1 MSHLKNFRFLPQGC
15 FDYYSKVSSCSEYKA
30 SFPDFF
36 TCLQTE
42 CGNLKSAQ
50 ICKALT
56 CLAFI
61 LFILIVTPVSASAE
75 GQSKLLKDDPKE
87 PWHIVADEIHY
98 DYKAN
103 QYVAIGNVTITKQD
117 KNLSADYV
125 RFDQKDMKA
134 FADGHAIMT
143 AGQGILTGSSME
155 MDLNAETGTIYNGTI
170 FLQENHFYIKG
181 DKLKKVGKDSYTAD
195 KASITTCDGDR
206 PAWKITGR
214 NLKITIE
221 GYGFVKHAALWAKKI
236 PVLYTPFLAF
246 PVKLK
251 RQSGLLPPQFG
262 YSDRKGTEYIQPFY
276 WAINR
281 SSDATFYVD
290 YMAHRGEKLGLEYRY
305 VLDESSK
312 GTLMY
317 DFLNDRKV
325 DDGSLGSSEK
335 WGYEDDDVLRPNSNR
350 YWFRMKHDQALPFDF
365 SARLDID
372 IVSDQDYLHEF
383 KEGLTGFNETN
394 AYFLKTFGRDL
405 DDYDDPVR
413 TNSLNLN
420 RIWPAYSLNAELLWY
435 DNVIIRRQE
444 KTDTTLQR
452 LPFIEF
458 DGARQRIYS
467 SPFYFDLDS
476 EYTYFYSED
485 GARGHRM
492 DAHPRFYLPYRYKN
506 YFTVEPSIGVRETV
520 WYLDKDEYSPSDKKR
535 FNRQIY
541 DTKLDFF
548 SEIYNIFNVKGKS
561 IEKIR
566 HTIRPQ
572 VIWDYIPEK
581 DQDKYPL
588 FDDSDGIEKQNKDEY
603 SLFDGVD
610 RIEKQN
616 LITYSITNTLTSKSK
631 ENRQKKEAHIL
642 DKTYGHEN
650 YNPPSYAYNQFCR
663 FKLEQSYD
671 INKEKDDDS
680 EPFSPIYAELELI
693 PGRYFSIDA
702 DAEWSHY
709 DNRFRS
715 RNVAINLWDERGDKL
730 FVEHRYT
737 RDNSESIVTDLLL
750 KVSDRLSTYAEYER
764 NIFEGEDIKYGLG
777 FLYETQCWSL
787 DFRYIDEEN
796 DRKFVFMINLFGI
809 GRFDQEISGSSFE

>member
-1 MSHLKNFRFLPQGC
+1 MSHLQNSRILLQGC
-15 FDYYSKVSSCSEYKA
+15 FDRCGKVSSRSEYKT
-30 SFPDFF
+30 SFSAFAAYPKKKY
-36 TCLQTE
+36 E
-42 CGNLKSAQ
+42 VLKSAR
-50 ICKALT
+50 IHKAIACLT
-56 CLAFI
+56 LT
-61 LFILIVTPVSASAE
+61 LFILIAISNYASAE
-75 GQSKLLKDDPKE
+75 GKFPLLKDDPKV

-98 DYKAN
+98 DDNAN
-103 QYVAIGNVTITKQD
+103 QYIAKGNVTITKQD

-125 RFDQKDMKA
+125 RFDQKNMKA
-134 FADGHAIMT
+134 FADGHVIMT
-143 AGQGILTGSSME
+143 VGQDILTGSSME
-155 MDLNAETGTIYNGTI
+155 MDLDTETGTVYNGTI

-181 DKLKKVGKDSYTAD
+181 DKIQKVGKNSYAVD
-195 KASITTCDGDR
+195 KASISTCDGDR

-214 NLKITIE
+214 NLNVTVE

-236 PVLYTPFLAF
+236 PVLYTPFLIF

-251 RQSGLLPPQFG
+251 RQSGLLVPQFG

-305 VLDESSK
+305 VLDERSK

-325 DDGSLGSSEK
+325 DDGSFDSSEK

-350 YWFRMKHDQALPFDF
+350 YWFRMKQDQALPFDF
-365 SARLDID
+365 SAKLDID

-383 KEGLTGFNETN
+383 KEGLTGFYETD

-413 TNSLNLN
+413 TNRLNLN

-435 DNVIIRRQE
+435 DNVINRRWE
-444 KTDTTLQR
+444 ETDTTLQK

-458 DGARQRIYS
+458 DGSKQKFFS
-467 SPFYFDLDS
+467 SSFYFDLDS

-485 GARGHRM
+485 GPRGHRI
-492 DAHPRFYLPYRYKN
+492 DAHPRFYLPYRYKS
-506 YFTVEPSIGVRETV
+506 YFTVEPSIGLRETV
-520 WYLDKDEYSPSDKKR
+520 WHLDKDEYSPSDKKTH
-535 FNRQIY
+535 NRQIY
-541 DTKLDFF
+541 DTKIDLF
-548 SEIYNIFNVKGKS
+548 SEIYHIFNVKGKS
-561 IEKIR
+561 VEKIR

-572 VIWDYIPEK
+572 IIWDYIPEK
-581 DQDKYPL
+581 DQDEYPL
-588 FDDSDGIEKQNKDEY
+588 FDDLDQIEKQNQDEY
-603 SLFDGVD
+603 SLFDGID

-616 LITYSITNTLTSKSK
+616 LVTYSITNTLTSKSK
-631 ENRQKKEAHIL
+631 ENRKKRGAYPI
-642 DKTYGHEN
+642 DKPNSHEK

-671 INKEKDDDS
+671 INKEKDDDP

-693 PGRYFSIDA
+693 PRKYFSIDA
-702 DAEWSHY
+702 DVEWSHY

-715 RNVAINLWDERGDKL
+715 RNLELNLWDKRGDKL
-730 FVEHRYT
+730 FVEYRYT
-737 RDNSESIVTDLLL
+737 IDSSESIYTDFLL
-750 KVSDRLSTYAEYER
+750 KVSDSLSAYTEYER
-764 NIFEGEDIKYGLG
+764 DIFNGQDIKYGLG
-777 FLYETQCWSL
+777 FLYETQCWSF
-787 DFRYIDEEN
+787 DFHFIKEE
-796 DRKFVFMINLFGI
+796 DDHRFQFMIKLYGI
-809 GRFDQEISGSSFE
+809 GEIG

>member
-15 FDYYSKVSSCSEYKA
+15 FDYYSKVSSCSEYKT

-42 CGNLKSAQ
+42 YGNLKSAQ
-50 ICKALT
+50 ICKTMA
-56 CLAFI
+56 CLALI
-61 LFILIVTPVSASAE
+61 LFILIATSVSASAE

-87 PWHIVADEIHY
+87 PWHIVADEIRY

-103 QYVAIGNVTITKQD
+103 QYVATGNVTITKQD
-117 KNLSADYV
+117 KNLSADYI
-125 RFDQKDMKA
+125 RFDQKNMKA
-134 FADGHAIMT
+134 FADGHVIMT
-143 AGQGILTGSSME
+143 AGQDILTGSSME

-214 NLKITIE
+214 NLKITLE

-236 PVLYTPFLAF
+236 PVLYTPFLVF

-251 RQSGLLPPQFG
+251 RQSGLLAPQFG
-262 YSDRKGTEYIQPFY
+262 YSDRKGTEYNQPFY
-276 WAINR
+276 WAINQ
-281 SSDATFYVD
+281 SSDATFYVHH
-290 YMAHRGEKLGLEYRY
+290 MGRRGEKLGLEYRY

-312 GTLMY
+312 GILMY
-317 DFLNDRKV
+317 DFLNDKKV
-325 DDGSLGSSEK
+325 DDGSFESSK
-335 WGYEDDDVLRPNSNR
+335 NWGYEDDDVLRPNSDR
-350 YWFRMKHDQALPFDF
+350 YWFRMKHDQALPFEF
-365 SARLDID
+365 FAKLDID
-372 IVSDQDYLHEF
+372 VVSDQDYLQEF
-383 KEGLTGFNETN
+383 KSGHTGFSETN

-405 DDYDDPVR
+405 DDYNDPVR
-413 TNSLNLN
+413 VNRFNLN
-420 RIWPAYSLNAELLWY
+420 RIWSLYSLNAELRWY

-444 KTDTTLQR
+444 ETDTTLQK
-452 LPFIEF
+452 LPLIEF
-458 DGARQRIYS
+458 DGVRQRIYS

-492 DAHPRFYLPYRYKN
+492 DAHPRFYLPYSYKS

-520 WYLDKDEYSPSDKKR
+520 WHFDKDEFSSSDKNTLYR
-535 FNRQIY
+535 EMY
-541 DTKLDFF
+541 DLKIDLS
-548 SEIYNIFNVKGKS
+548 SEIYNIFNVNGKNIERIKHS
-561 IEKIR
+561 IK
-566 HTIRPQ
+566 PQ
-572 VIWDYIPEK
+572 IIYDYIPEK
-581 DQDKYPL
+581 DQDEYPS
-588 FDDSDGIEKQNKDEY
+588 FDE
-603 SLFDGVD
+603 LD
-610 RIEKQN
+610 RIGRQN

-631 ENRQKKEAHIL
+631 ENREKKDAYST

-671 INKEKDDDS
+671 INKAKEDDP
-680 EPFSPIYAELELI
+680 EPFSPIYGEIEI
-693 PGRYFSIDA
+693 VPVKYFSINA
-702 DAEWSHY
+702 DAQWSHY

-737 RDNSESIVTDLLL
+737 IDSSESIYTDLLL
-750 KVSDRLSTYAEYER
+750 KVSDRLSAYAEYER
-764 NIFEGEDIKYGLG
+764 NIFEGEDIKYGVG
-777 FLYETQCWSL
+777 FLYEMQCWSL
-787 DFRYIDEEN
+787 DFSYINEEN

-809 GRFDQEISGSSFE
+809 GGFDQEISGSSF

>member
-15 FDYYSKVSSCSEYKA
+15 FDYYSKVSSCSEYKT

-42 CGNLKSAQ
+42 YGNLKSAQ
-50 ICKALT
+50 ICKTMA
-56 CLAFI
+56 CLALI
-61 LFILIVTPVSASAE
+61 LFILIATSVSASAE

-87 PWHIVADEIHY
+87 PWHIVADEIRY

-117 KNLSADYV
+117 KNLSADYI
-125 RFDQKDMKA
+125 RFDQKNMKA
-134 FADGHAIMT
+134 FADGHVIMT
-143 AGQGILTGSSME
+143 AGQDILTGSSME

-214 NLKITIE
+214 NLKITLE

-236 PVLYTPFLAF
+236 PVLYTPFLVF

-251 RQSGLLPPQFG
+251 RQSGLLAPQFG
-262 YSDRKGTEYIQPFY
+262 YSDRKGTEYNQPFY
-276 WAINR
+276 WAINQ
-281 SSDATFYVD
+281 SSDATFYVHH
-290 YMAHRGEKLGLEYRY
+290 MGRRGEKLGLEYRY

-312 GTLMY
+312 GILMY
-317 DFLNDRKV
+317 DFLNDKKV
-325 DDGSLGSSEK
+325 DDGSFESSK
-335 WGYEDDDVLRPNSNR
+335 NWGYEDDDVLRPNSDR
-350 YWFRMKHDQALPFDF
+350 YWFRMKHDQALPFEF
-365 SARLDID
+365 FAKLDID
-372 IVSDQDYLHEF
+372 VVSDQDYLQEF
-383 KEGLTGFNETN
+383 KSGHTGFSETN

-405 DDYDDPVR
+405 DDYNDPVR
-413 TNSLNLN
+413 VNRFNLN
-420 RIWPAYSLNAELLWY
+420 RIWSLYSLNAELRWY

-444 KTDTTLQR
+444 ETDTTLQK
-452 LPFIEF
+452 LPLIEF
-458 DGARQRIYS
+458 DGVRQRIYS

-492 DAHPRFYLPYRYKN
+492 DAHPRFYLPYSYKS

-520 WYLDKDEYSPSDKKR
+520 WHFDKDEFSSSDKNTLYR
-535 FNRQIY
+535 EMY
-541 DTKLDFF
+541 DLKIDLS
-548 SEIYNIFNVKGKS
+548 SEIYNIFNVNGKNIERIKHS
-561 IEKIR
+561 IK
-566 HTIRPQ
+566 PQ
-572 VIWDYIPEK
+572 IIYDYIPEK
-581 DQDKYPL
+581 DQDEYPS
-588 FDDSDGIEKQNKDEY
+588 FDE
-603 SLFDGVD
+603 LD
-610 RIEKQN
+610 RIGRQN

-631 ENRQKKEAHIL
+631 ENREKKDAYST

-671 INKEKDDDS
+671 INKAKEDDP
-680 EPFSPIYAELELI
+680 EPFSPIYGEIEI
-693 PGRYFSIDA
+693 VPVKYFSINA
-702 DAEWSHY
+702 DAQWSHY

-737 RDNSESIVTDLLL
+737 IDSSESIYTDLLL
-750 KVSDRLSTYAEYER
+750 KVSDRLSAYAEYER
-764 NIFEGEDIKYGLG
+764 NIFEGEDIKYGVG
-777 FLYETQCWSL
+777 FLYEMQCWSL
-787 DFRYIDEEN
+787 DFSYINEEN

-809 GRFDQEISGSSFE
+809 GGFDQEISGSSF

>member
-15 FDYYSKVSSCSEYKA
+15 FDYYSKVSSCSEYKT

-42 CGNLKSAQ
+42 YGNLKSAQ
-50 ICKALT
+50 ICKTMA
-56 CLAFI
+56 CLALI
-61 LFILIVTPVSASAE
+61 LFILIATSVSASAE

-87 PWHIVADEIHY
+87 PWHIVADEIRY

-103 QYVAIGNVTITKQD
+103 QYVATGNVTITKQD
-117 KNLSADYV
+117 KNLSADYI
-125 RFDQKDMKA
+125 RFDQKNMKA
-134 FADGHAIMT
+134 FADGHVIMT
-143 AGQGILTGSSME
+143 AGQDILTGSSME

-214 NLKITIE
+214 NLKITLE

-236 PVLYTPFLAF
+236 PVLYTPFLVF

-251 RQSGLLPPQFG
+251 RQSGLLAPQFG
-262 YSDRKGTEYIQPFY
+262 YSDRKGTEYNQPFY
-276 WAINR
+276 WAINQ
-281 SSDATFYVD
+281 SSDATFYVHH
-290 YMAHRGEKLGLEYRY
+290 MGRRGEKLGLEYRY
-305 VLDESSK
+305 VLDENSK
-312 GTLMY
+312 GILMY
-317 DFLNDRKV
+317 DFLNDKKV
-325 DDGSLGSSEK
+325 DDGSFESSK
-335 WGYEDDDVLRPNSNR
+335 NWGYEDDDVLRPNSDR
-350 YWFRMKHDQALPFDF
+350 YWFRMKHDQALPFEF
-365 SARLDID
+365 FAKLDID
-372 IVSDQDYLHEF
+372 VVSDQDYLQEF
-383 KEGLTGFNETN
+383 KSGHTGFSETN

-405 DDYDDPVR
+405 DDYNDPVR
-413 TNSLNLN
+413 VNRFNLN
-420 RIWPAYSLNAELLWY
+420 RIWSLYSLNAELRWY

-444 KTDTTLQR
+444 ETDTTLQK
-452 LPFIEF
+452 LPLIEF
-458 DGARQRIYS
+458 DGVRQRIYS

-492 DAHPRFYLPYRYKN
+492 DAHPRFYLPYSYKS

-520 WYLDKDEYSPSDKKR
+520 WHFDKDEFSSSDKNTLYR
-535 FNRQIY
+535 EMY
-541 DTKLDFF
+541 DLKIDLS
-548 SEIYNIFNVKGKS
+548 SEIYNIFNVNGKNIERIKHS
-561 IEKIR
+561 IK
-566 HTIRPQ
+566 PQ
-572 VIWDYIPEK
+572 IIYDYIPEK
-581 DQDKYPL
+581 DQDEYPS
-588 FDDSDGIEKQNKDEY
+588 FDE
-603 SLFDGVD
+603 LD
-610 RIEKQN
+610 RIGRQN

-631 ENRQKKEAHIL
+631 ENREKKDAYST

-671 INKEKDDDS
+671 INKAKEDDP
-680 EPFSPIYAELELI
+680 EPFSPIYGEIEI
-693 PGRYFSIDA
+693 VPVKYFSINA
-702 DAEWSHY
+702 DAQWSHY

-737 RDNSESIVTDLLL
+737 IDSSESIYTDLLL
-750 KVSDRLSTYAEYER
+750 KVSDRLSAYAEYER
-764 NIFEGEDIKYGLG
+764 NIFEGEDIKYGVG
-777 FLYETQCWSL
+777 FLYEMQCWSL
-787 DFRYIDEEN
+787 DFSYINEEN

-809 GRFDQEISGSSFE
+809 GGFDQEISGSSF

>member
-1 MSHLKNFRFLPQGC
+1 MSHLQNFRLLLQSC
-15 FDYYSKVSSCSEYKA
+15 FDRCGKVSSCSKYKA
-30 SFPDFF
+30 SFLAFAAYPK
-36 TCLQTE
+36 E
-42 CGNLKSAQ
+42 KYEVLKSAR
-50 ICKALT
+50 IHKAIACLALT
-56 CLAFI
+56 
-61 LFILIVTPVSASAE
+61 LFILIVTSHYASAE
-75 GQSKLLKDDPKE
+75 GKSRLLKDDPTV

-98 DYKAN
+98 DDNSN
-103 QYVAIGNVTITKQD
+103 QYIAKGNVTITKQD

-125 RFDQKDMKA
+125 RFDQKNMKA
-134 FADGHAIMT
+134 FADGHVIMT
-143 AGQGILTGSSME
+143 AGQDILTGSRME
-155 MDLNAETGTIYNGTI
+155 MDLNAETGTVYNGTI

-221 GYGFVKHAALWAKKI
+221 GYGFVKHSALWVQKV
-236 PVLYTPFLAF
+236 PVLYTPFLFF
-246 PVKLK
+246 PAKLK
-251 RQSGLLPPQFG
+251 RQSGLLAPQFG

-281 SSDATFYVD
+281 SSDATFYLD

-305 VLDESSK
+305 VLDERSK

-325 DDGSLGSSEK
+325 DDGSSDSSEK
-335 WGYEDDDVLRPNSNR
+335 WGYEDDGVLRPNSNR
-350 YWFRMKHDQALPFDF
+350 YWFRMKNDQVLPFDF

-383 KEGLTGFNETN
+383 KDGLTGFNETDD
-394 AYFLKTFGRDL
+394 YFLKTFGRDL

-435 DNVIIRRQE
+435 DNVINRRWE

-458 DGARQRIYS
+458 DGAKQRIFS
-467 SPFYFDLDS
+467 SSFYFDFDS
-476 EYTYFYSED
+476 EYTYFYRED

-492 DAHPRFYLPYRYKN
+492 DAHPRFYFPYRYKN
-506 YFTVEPSIGVRETV
+506 YFTIEPSMGVRETV
-520 WYLDKDEYSPSDKKR
+520 WHLDKDEYSPSDQKG

-541 DTKLDFF
+541 DTKIDLF
-548 SEIYNIFNVKGKS
+548 SEIHQIFNVKGKS

-566 HTIRPQ
+566 HTIRPKI
-572 VIWDYIPEK
+572 IWDYIPEK
-581 DQDKYPL
+581 NQDKYPL
-588 FDDSDGIEKQNKDEY
+588 FDDLDRIEKQNQDEY
-603 SLFDGVD
+603 LLFDGID

-616 LITYSITNTLTSKSK
+616 LVTYSITNTLTSKSK
-631 ENRQKKEAHIL
+631 DNKQKKEAHIL
-642 DKTYGHEN
+642 DKPNGHESFN
-650 YNPPSYAYNQFCR
+650 RPSYVYNQFCR

-671 INKEKDDDS
+671 INKEKDDDP
-680 EPFSPIYAELELI
+680 EPLSPIYAELELI

-709 DNRFRS
+709 DNEFRS
-715 RNVAINLWDERGDKL
+715 RNVGLNLWDNRGDKL
-730 FVEHRYT
+730 FVEYRYT
-737 RDNSESIVTDLLL
+737 RDSSESICTDLLL
-750 KVSDRLSTYAEYER
+750 KVSDRLSAYSEYER
-764 NIFEGEDIKYGLG
+764 DIFNGQVIRYGLG
-777 FLYETQCWSL
+777 FLFESQCWSL
-787 DFRYIDEEN
+787 DFRLVKDEN
-796 DRKFVFMINLFGI
+796 DYKYQFMINLHGMGGI
-809 GRFDQEISGSSFE
+809 G

>member
-36 TCLQTE
+36 NCLQTE

-56 CLAFI
+56 CLALI
-61 LFILIVTPVSASAE
+61 LFILISTPVSASAE

-117 KNLSADYV
+117 KKLSADYV

-143 AGQGILTGSSME
+143 AGQDILTGSSME

-236 PVLYTPFLAF
+236 PVLYTPFLVF

-251 RQSGLLPPQFG
+251 RQSGLLPPQLG
-262 YSDRKGTEYIQPFY
+262 YSDRKGTEYNQPFY
-276 WAINR
+276 WAINQ
-281 SSDATFYVD
+281 SSDATFY
-290 YMAHRGEKLGLEYRY
+290 AHHMGRRGEKLGLEYRY
-305 VLDESSK
+305 ILDEKSK

-325 DDGSLGSSEK
+325 DDGSFDSSK
-335 WGYEDDDVLRPNSNR
+335 NWGYEDDDVLRPNSDR
-350 YWFRMKHDQALPFDF
+350 YWFRMKHDQALPFEF
-365 SARLDID
+365 FAKLDID
-372 IVSDQDYLHEF
+372 IVSDQDYLQEF
-383 KEGLTGFNETN
+383 KSGYTGFSETS

-405 DDYDDPVR
+405 DDYNDPVR
-413 TNSLNLN
+413 VNRFNLN
-420 RIWPAYSLNAELLWY
+420 RIWSLYSLNAELRWY

-444 KTDTTLQR
+444 ETDTTLQK
-452 LPFIEF
+452 LPLIEF

-476 EYTYFYSED
+476 EYTYFYRED
-485 GARGHRM
+485 GPRGQRI
-492 DAHPRFYLPYRYKN
+492 DAYPRIYLPYNFNN
-506 YFTVEPSIGVRETV
+506 YFTFEPSVGLRGTV
-520 WYLDKDEYSPSDKKR
+520 WHLDKEEFSPSDEKTLYR
-535 FNRQIY
+535 GIY
-541 DTKLDFF
+541 DTKLDLF
-548 SEIYNIFNVKGKS
+548 SEVYRIYPGIGNYLDRIK
-561 IEKIR
+561 
-566 HTIRPQ
+566 HTVRPQ
-572 VIWDYIPEK
+572 IVHDFIPELN
-581 DQDKYPL
+581 QDKYPS
-588 FDDSDGIEKQNKDEY
+588 FDE
-603 SLFDGVD
+603 LD
-610 RIEKQN
+610 RITKQN
-616 LITYSITNTLTSKSK
+616 LVTYSITNTFTSRSK
-631 ENRQKKEAHIL
+631 IYEQNIDSSLKEEISS
-642 DKTYGHEN
+642 
-650 YNPPSYAYNQFCR
+650 PISYTYNQFLR
-663 FKLEQSYD
+663 FKLQQSYD
-671 INKEKDDDS
+671 INKEKEDDP
-680 EPFSPIYAELELI
+680 EPFSPIFGELDI
-693 PGRYFSIDA
+693 TPVRYFSIDA
-702 DAEWSHY
+702 DANWSHY
-709 DNRFRS
+709 DRRFRS
-715 RNVAINLWDERGDKL
+715 HNVAATFWDKRGDRL
-730 FVEHRYT
+730 FVEHRYST
-737 RDNSESIVTDLLL
+737 NSVESIYTDFLF
-750 KVSDRLSTYAEYER
+750 KVSDKLSMHTDYER
-764 NIFEGEDIKYGLG
+764 NLLNKKDIKFGLG
-777 FLYETQCWSL
+777 FLYQTQCWSL
-787 DFRYIDEEN
+787 NFDYIDEEN
-796 DRKFVFMINLFGI
+796 DRRYEFMINLFGI
-809 GRFDQEISGSSFE
+809 GAFGQSIAGPSLEGSSR

>member
-1 MSHLKNFRFLPQGC
+1 MSRLQNSRLLLQGC
-15 FDYYSKVSSCSEYKA
+15 FDRCGNVSSCSEHKT
-30 SFPDFF
+30 FF
-36 TCLQTE
+36 
-42 CGNLKSAQ
+42 
-50 ICKALT
+50 
-56 CLAFI
+56 LAFADYPKEKYRI
-61 LFILIVTPVSASAE
+61 LKLERIHNAVACLVFTLFFLIVTSIHTSAQEKSR
-75 GQSKLLKDDPKE
+75 LLKDDPKA

-98 DYKAN
+98 DDTIN
-103 QYVAIGNVTITKQD
+103 QYIAKGNVTITKQD

-125 RFDQKDMKA
+125 RFDQKNMKA
-134 FADGHAIMT
+134 FANGHVIMIV
-143 AGQGILTGSSME
+143 GQDILTGSRME
-155 MDLNAETGTIYNGTI
+155 VDLNTETGTVYNGSI

-181 DKLKKVGKDSYTAD
+181 DTLKKVGKDSYTAD
-195 KASITTCDGDR
+195 KASVTSCDGDR

-221 GYGFVKHAALWAKKI
+221 GYGFITHSALWVRKV
-236 PVLYTPFLAF
+236 PVLYTPFLFF

-251 RQSGLLPPQFG
+251 RQTGLLAPQFG

-276 WAINR
+276 WAINQ

-325 DDGSLGSSEK
+325 DDGSLDSSDK

-350 YWFRMKHDQALPFDF
+350 YWFRMKNDQVLPFDF

-383 KEGLTGFNETN
+383 KDGLTGFKETD
-394 AYFLKTFGRDL
+394 AYFLETFGRDL

-420 RIWPAYSLNAELLWY
+420 RIWPAYSLNAEFLWY
-435 DNVIIRRQE
+435 DNVINRRWGE
-444 KTDTTLQR
+444 TDTTLQR

-458 DGARQRIYS
+458 DGSKQRILTS
-467 SPFYFDLDS
+467 SFYFDFDS
-476 EYTYFYSED
+476 EYTYFYRED

-506 YFTVEPSIGVRETV
+506 YFTIEPSIGVRETA
-520 WYLDKDEYSPSDKKR
+520 WHLDKDEYSPSDKKR

-541 DTKLDFF
+541 DTKLDLF
-548 SEIYNIFNVKGKS
+548 SEIYQVFNVKGKS

-572 VIWDYIPEK
+572 IIWDYIPEK
-581 DQDKYPL
+581 DQDGYPL
-588 FDDSDGIEKQNKDEY
+588 FDDSDGIETQHEDEY
-603 SLFDGVD
+603 SLFDGID

-616 LITYSITNTLTSKSK
+616 VVTYSITNTLTLKSK
-631 ENRQKKEAHIL
+631 DSGQKKEAHIL
-642 DKTYGHEN
+642 DKPKDHKSYH
-650 YNPPSYAYNQFCR
+650 PPSYVYNQFCR

-671 INKEKDDDS
+671 INKEKDDDP

-709 DNRFRS
+709 DNEFRS
-715 RNVAINLWDERGDKL
+715 RNIELNVWDDRGDKL
-730 FVEHRYT
+730 FVEYRYT
-737 RDNSESIVTDLLL
+737 RDDSESICTDLLL
-750 KVSDRLSTYAEYER
+750 KLSERLSAYSEYER
-764 NIFEGEDIKYGLG
+764 DIFNGRVIQYGLG
-777 FLYETQCWSL
+777 FLYESQCWSL
-787 DFRYIDEEN
+787 DVHLIKDEN
-796 DRKFVFMINLFGI
+796 DYKYQFVIKLSGLGEI
-809 GRFDQEISGSSFE
+809 G

>member
-1 MSHLKNFRFLPQGC
+1 MSRLQKFRFLLQDC
-15 FDYYSKVSSCSEYKA
+15 FDGCGKVSSCSEYKT
-30 SFPDFF
+30 FF
-36 TCLQTE
+36 LVFAAYPKEKHRALKLPRIHKAISCLV
-42 CGNLKSAQ
+42 
-50 ICKALT
+50 
-56 CLAFI
+56 FV
-61 LFILIVTPVSASAE
+61 LFFLIVTSIHTSAQEKSR
-75 GQSKLLKDDPKE
+75 LLKDDPKA

-98 DYKAN
+98 DDTINKYIAK
-103 QYVAIGNVTITKQD
+103 GNVTITKQD

-125 RFDQKDMKA
+125 RFDQKNMKA
-134 FADGHAIMT
+134 FANGHVIMT
-143 AGQGILTGSSME
+143 AGQDILTGSRME
-155 MDLNAETGTIYNGTI
+155 MDLNAETGTVYNGTI

-195 KASITTCDGDR
+195 KASITSCDGDR

-221 GYGFVKHAALWAKKI
+221 GYGFIKHSALWVRNV
-236 PVLYTPFLAF
+236 PVLYTPFLFF
-246 PVKLK
+246 PAKLK
-251 RQSGLLPPQFG
+251 RQSGLLAPQFG

-276 WAINR
+276 WAINQ

-325 DDGSLGSSEK
+325 DDGSLDSSEK

-435 DNVIIRRQE
+435 DNVINRRWE

-458 DGARQRIYS
+458 DGARQRIFS
-467 SPFYFDLDS
+467 SSFYFDFDS
-476 EYTYFYSED
+476 EYTYFYRED
-485 GARGHRM
+485 GATGHRM
-492 DAHPRFYLPYRYKN
+492 DAHPRVYLPYRYKN
-506 YFTVEPSIGVRETV
+506 YFTIEPSVGVQETV
-520 WYLDKDEYSPSDKKR
+520 WHLDKDEYSPSDKKTH
-535 FNRQIY
+535 NRQIY
-541 DTKLDFF
+541 DTKLDLF
-548 SEIYNIFNVKGKS
+548 SEVYQVFNVKGKS

-572 VIWDYIPEK
+572 IIWDYVPEK

-588 FDDSDGIEKQNKDEY
+588 FDDPDGIEIQHQDEY
-603 SLFDGVD
+603 SLFDDID

-616 LITYSITNTLTSKSK
+616 LVTYSITNTLTSKSK
-631 ENRQKKEAHIL
+631 DNRQKKKTHIL
-642 DKTYGHEN
+642 DKPNDHKN
-650 YNPPSYAYNQFCR
+650 YHPLSYAYNRFCR

-671 INKEKDDDS
+671 INKEKDDDP

-709 DNRFRS
+709 DNEFRS
-715 RNVAINLWDERGDKL
+715 RNIELNLWDNRGDKL
-730 FVEHRYT
+730 FVEYRYT
-737 RDNSESIVTDLLL
+737 RDNSESVSTDLLL
-750 KVSDRLSTYAEYER
+750 KVSDRISALSEYER
-764 NIFEGEDIKYGLG
+764 DIYNGQVIKYGLG
-777 FLYETQCWSL
+777 FLYESQCWSL
-787 DFRYIDEEN
+787 DFRFISDEN
-796 DRKFVFMINLFGI
+796 DYRYQFMIKLYGI
-809 GRFDQEISGSSFE
+809 GGIG

>member
-1 MSHLKNFRFLPQGC
+1 MSRLQNSRLLLQGC
-15 FDYYSKVSSCSEYKA
+15 FDRCGKVSSCSEYKT
-30 SFPDFF
+30 FF
-36 TCLQTE
+36 LTFAAYPKE
-42 CGNLKSAQ
+42 KYKVLKSAR
-50 ICKALT
+50 IHKAIA
-56 CLAFI
+56 CLVVI
-61 LFILIVTPVSASAE
+61 LFFLIVTSIHTSAQEKSR
-75 GQSKLLKDDPKE
+75 LLQDDPKA

-98 DYKAN
+98 DDTIN
-103 QYVAIGNVTITKQD
+103 QYIAKGNVTITKQD

-125 RFDQKDMKA
+125 RFDQKNMKA
-134 FADGHAIMT
+134 FASGHVIMT
-143 AGQGILTGSSME
+143 AGQDILTGSRME
-155 MDLNAETGTIYNGTI
+155 MDLNAETGTVYNGTI

-181 DKLKKVGKDSYTAD
+181 DTLKKVGKDSYAAD
-195 KASITTCDGDR
+195 KASITSCDGDR

-221 GYGFVKHAALWAKKI
+221 GYGFVKHSALWVRNV
-236 PVLYTPFLAF
+236 PVLYSPFLFF

-251 RQSGLLPPQFG
+251 RQSGLLAPQFG

-276 WAINR
+276 WAINQ

-290 YMAHRGEKLGLEYRY
+290 YMADRGEKLGLEYRY

-325 DDGSLGSSEK
+325 DDGSLDSSDK

-383 KEGLTGFNETN
+383 KDGLTGFKKTD
-394 AYFLKTFGRDL
+394 AYFLETFGRDL

-420 RIWPAYSLNAELLWY
+420 RIWPSYSLNAELLWY
-435 DNVIIRRQE
+435 DNVINRRWE
-444 KTDTTLQR
+444 ETDTTLQR

-458 DGARQRIYS
+458 DGAKQRILTS
-467 SPFYFDLDS
+467 SFYFDLDS
-476 EYTYFYSED
+476 EYTYFYRED
-485 GARGHRM
+485 GATGHRM
-492 DAHPRFYLPYRYKN
+492 DAHPRVYLPYRYKN
-506 YFTVEPSIGVRETV
+506 YFTIEPSIGVRETA
-520 WYLDKDEYSPSDKKR
+520 WHLDKDEYSPSDKKS

-541 DTKLDFF
+541 DTKLDLF
-548 SEIYNIFNVKGKS
+548 SEIYQVFNVKGKR

-572 VIWDYIPEK
+572 IIWDYIPEK
-581 DQDKYPL
+581 NQDRYPL
-588 FDDSDGIEKQNKDEY
+588 FDDPDGIEVQPQDED
-603 SLFDGVD
+603 SLFDGID

-616 LITYSITNTLTSKSK
+616 LVTYSITNTLTSKSK
-631 ENRQKKEAHIL
+631 DNKQKNEAHIL
-642 DKTYGHEN
+642 NKPKGHEN
-650 YNPPSYAYNQFCR
+650 NHPLSYAYNQFCR

-671 INKEKDDDS
+671 INKEKDDDP

-709 DNRFRS
+709 DNEFRS
-715 RNVAINLWDERGDKL
+715 RNIELNVWDNRGDKL
-730 FVEHRYT
+730 FVEYRYT
-737 RDNSESIVTDLLL
+737 RDSSESIYTDLLL
-750 KVSDRLSTYAEYER
+750 KVSNRLSAYSEYER
-764 NIFEGEDIKYGLG
+764 NIFNGQTIRYGLG
-777 FLYETQCWSL
+777 FLYESQCWSL
-787 DFRYIDEEN
+787 DFRLVKDEN
-796 DRKFVFMINLFGI
+796 DYKYQFMISLSGL
-809 GRFDQEISGSSFE
+809 GEIN

>member
-1 MSHLKNFRFLPQGC
+1 MSYLKNFRFLPQGC
-15 FDYYSKVSSCSEYKA
+15 FDYYSKVSSCSEYKT

-42 CGNLKSAQ
+42 YGNLKSAQ
-50 ICKALT
+50 ICKTMA
-56 CLAFI
+56 CLALI
-61 LFILIVTPVSASAE
+61 LFILIATSVSASAE

-87 PWHIVADEIHY
+87 PWHIVADEIRY

-117 KNLSADYV
+117 KNLSADYI
-125 RFDQKDMKA
+125 RFDQKNMKA
-134 FADGHAIMT
+134 FADGHVIMT
-143 AGQGILTGSSME
+143 AGQDILTGSSME

-214 NLKITIE
+214 NLKITLE

-236 PVLYTPFLAF
+236 PVLYTPFLVF

-251 RQSGLLPPQFG
+251 RQSGLLAPQFG
-262 YSDRKGTEYIQPFY
+262 YSDRKGTEYNQPFY
-276 WAINR
+276 WAINQ
-281 SSDATFYVD
+281 SSDATFYVHH
-290 YMAHRGEKLGLEYRY
+290 MGRRGEKLGLEYRY

-312 GTLMY
+312 GILMY
-317 DFLNDRKV
+317 DFLNDKKV
-325 DDGSLGSSEK
+325 DDGSFESSK
-335 WGYEDDDVLRPNSNR
+335 NWGYEDDDVLRPNSDR
-350 YWFRMKHDQALPFDF
+350 YWFRMKHDQALPFEF
-365 SARLDID
+365 FAKLDID
-372 IVSDQDYLHEF
+372 VVSDQDYLQEF
-383 KEGLTGFNETN
+383 KSGHTGFSETN

-405 DDYDDPVR
+405 DDYNDPVR
-413 TNSLNLN
+413 VNRFNLN
-420 RIWPAYSLNAELLWY
+420 RIWSLYSLNAELRWY

-444 KTDTTLQR
+444 ETDTTLQK
-452 LPFIEF
+452 LPLIEF
-458 DGARQRIYS
+458 DGVRQRIYS

-492 DAHPRFYLPYRYKN
+492 DAHPRFYLPYSYKS

-520 WYLDKDEYSPSDKKR
+520 WHFDKDEFSSSDKNTLYR
-535 FNRQIY
+535 EMY
-541 DTKLDFF
+541 DLKIDLS
-548 SEIYNIFNVKGKS
+548 SEIYNIFNVNGKNIERIKHS
-561 IEKIR
+561 IK
-566 HTIRPQ
+566 PQ
-572 VIWDYIPEK
+572 IIYDYIPEK
-581 DQDKYPL
+581 DQDEYPS
-588 FDDSDGIEKQNKDEY
+588 FDE
-603 SLFDGVD
+603 LD
-610 RIEKQN
+610 RIGRQN

-631 ENRQKKEAHIL
+631 ENREKKDAYST

-671 INKEKDDDS
+671 INKAKEDDP
-680 EPFSPIYAELELI
+680 EPFSPIYGEIEI
-693 PGRYFSIDA
+693 VPVKYFSINA
-702 DAEWSHY
+702 DAQWSHY

-737 RDNSESIVTDLLL
+737 IDSSESIYTDLLL
-750 KVSDRLSTYAEYER
+750 KVSDRLSAYAEYER
-764 NIFEGEDIKYGLG
+764 NIFEGEDIKYGVG
-777 FLYETQCWSL
+777 FLYEMQCWSL
-787 DFRYIDEEN
+787 DFSYINEEN

-809 GRFDQEISGSSFE
+809 GGFDQEISGSSF

>member
-15 FDYYSKVSSCSEYKA
+15 FDYYSKVSSCSEYKT

-42 CGNLKSAQ
+42 YGNLKSAQ
-50 ICKALT
+50 ICKTMA
-56 CLAFI
+56 CLALI
-61 LFILIVTPVSASAE
+61 LFILIATSVSASAE

-87 PWHIVADEIHY
+87 PWHIVADEIRY

-103 QYVAIGNVTITKQD
+103 QYVATGNVTITKQD
-117 KNLSADYV
+117 KNLSADYI
-125 RFDQKDMKA
+125 RFDQKNMKA
-134 FADGHAIMT
+134 FADGHVIMT
-143 AGQGILTGSSME
+143 AGQDILTGSSME

-214 NLKITIE
+214 NLKITLE

-236 PVLYTPFLAF
+236 PVLYTPFLVF

-251 RQSGLLPPQFG
+251 RQSGLLAPQFG
-262 YSDRKGTEYIQPFY
+262 YSDRKGTEYNQPFY
-276 WAINR
+276 WAINQ
-281 SSDATFYVD
+281 SSDATFYVHH
-290 YMAHRGEKLGLEYRY
+290 MGRRGEKLGLEYRY

-312 GTLMY
+312 GILMY
-317 DFLNDRKV
+317 DFLNDKKV
-325 DDGSLGSSEK
+325 DDGSFDSSK
-335 WGYEDDDVLRPNSNR
+335 NWGYEDDDVLRPNSDR
-350 YWFRMKHDQALPFDF
+350 YWFRMKHDQALPFEF
-365 SARLDID
+365 FAKLDID
-372 IVSDQDYLHEF
+372 VVSDQDYLQEF
-383 KEGLTGFNETN
+383 KSGHTGFSETN

-405 DDYDDPVR
+405 DDYNDPVR
-413 TNSLNLN
+413 VNRFNLN
-420 RIWPAYSLNAELLWY
+420 RIWSLYSLNAELRWY

-444 KTDTTLQR
+444 ETDTTLQK
-452 LPFIEF
+452 LPLIEF
-458 DGARQRIYS
+458 DGVRQRIYS

-492 DAHPRFYLPYRYKN
+492 DAHPRFYLPYSYKS

-520 WYLDKDEYSPSDKKR
+520 WHFDKDEFSSSDKNTLYR
-535 FNRQIY
+535 EMY
-541 DTKLDFF
+541 DLKIDLS
-548 SEIYNIFNVKGKS
+548 SEIYNIFNVNGKNIERIKHS
-561 IEKIR
+561 IK
-566 HTIRPQ
+566 PQ
-572 VIWDYIPEK
+572 IIYDYIPEK
-581 DQDKYPL
+581 DQDEYPS
-588 FDDSDGIEKQNKDEY
+588 FDE
-603 SLFDGVD
+603 LD
-610 RIEKQN
+610 RIGRQN

-631 ENRQKKEAHIL
+631 ENREKKDAYST

-671 INKEKDDDS
+671 INKAKEDDP
-680 EPFSPIYAELELI
+680 EPFSPIYGEIEI
-693 PGRYFSIDA
+693 VPVKYFSINA
-702 DAEWSHY
+702 DAQWSHY

-737 RDNSESIVTDLLL
+737 IDSSESIYTDLLL
-750 KVSDRLSTYAEYER
+750 KVSDRLSAYAEYER
-764 NIFEGEDIKYGLG
+764 NIFEGEDIKYGVG
-777 FLYETQCWSL
+777 FLYEMQCWSL
-787 DFRYIDEEN
+787 DFSYINEEN

-809 GRFDQEISGSSFE
+809 GGFDQEISGSSF